1 MLYPITS
8 QAFGADISAFPNVTA
23 WYEKMKKH
31 LEGYDEINQKGAN
44 IFREMFRSK
53 LS

>member
-8 QAFGADISAFPNVTA
+8 QAFGADISAFPNVAA
-23 WYEKMKKH
+23 WYDRMKQ
-31 LEGYDEINQKGAN
+31 LEGYDDINQKGAN